1 MERVKDLIL
10 LVYTPREDSNA
21 RGYEAWLQE
30 IDNPFFN
37 DIPGIRHY
45 TNWKTTSAADCA
57 FPYSHFDFM
66 FLDSPDCK
74 DAVWGNQ
81 DLMAFAQGWTDQWG
95 RYPDAT
101 PENMHMNYQVYLCSS
116 AMGRNQVMSNDLSIA
131 VSSELANTSDE
142 HVFNVEESI
151 LGDIRFRSFAGELA
165 AIRQRKRR
173 RPRPHLTTALR
184 MPLSSPRQINLES
197 IIRKEI
203 SP

>member
-66 FLDSPDCK
+66 FLD
-74 DAVWGNQ
+74 
-81 DLMAFAQGWTDQWG
+81 
-95 RYPDAT
+95 
-101 PENMHMNYQVYLCSS
+101 
-116 AMGRNQVMSNDLSIA
+116 LSLI
-131 VSSELANTSDE
+131 
-142 HVFNVEESI
+142 HI
-151 LGDIRFRSFAGELA
+151 
-165 AIRQRKRR
+165 
-173 RPRPHLTTALR
+173 
-184 MPLSSPRQINLES
+184 
-197 IIRKEI
+197 
-203 SP
+203 